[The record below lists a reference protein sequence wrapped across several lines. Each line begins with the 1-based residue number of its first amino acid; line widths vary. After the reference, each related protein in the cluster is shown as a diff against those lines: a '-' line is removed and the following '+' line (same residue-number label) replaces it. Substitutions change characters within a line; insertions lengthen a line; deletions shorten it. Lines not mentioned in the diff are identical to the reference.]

1 MSGITTHVL
10 DTARG
15 LPAADLAVTL
25 ERMDQEGTSTEVGR
39 GRTDPDGRARALVP
53 AGADVMPG
61 RYRLRFDTGA
71 WFARQRID
79 GFFPQV
85 TVEFEVREA
94 GRHCHVPL
102 LLSPYGYS
110 IYRGT

>member
-1 MSGITTHVL
+1 MNGITTHVL
-10 DTARG
+10 DASRG
-15 LPAADLAVTL
+15 RPAADLAVTL
-25 ERMDQEGTSTEVGR
+25 ERLAQDGAPTEVGR

-53 AGADVMPG
+53 EGSEVAPG

-71 WFARQRID
+71 WFAREGID

-94 GRHCHVPL
+94 GRSCHVPL
-102 LLSPYGYS
+102 LLSPYSYS
-110 IYRGT
+110 TYRGT